1 MKIKILLVFV
11 FSVSLTTLFS
21 QTNEEKE
28 LIICNYNVNAD
39 SSIHYIT
46 VGFFNLWTGGNIA
59 SKQQVLIDIGKDDL
73 FKDCEFDLK
82 LIKEPNGETRKFNSI
97 TEGLNY
103 FYHRGWQLIN
113 SWSSGNTAA
122 VYNYFIVERMK

>member
-1 MKIKILLVFV
+1 MKIKFLLVFV

-46 VGFFNLWTGGNIA
+46 VGFFNLWTGGDIN
-59 SKQQVLIDIGKDDL
+59 SKQKVMLDIGKSDV
-73 FKDCEFDLK
+73 FKDCLFDLK
-82 LIKEPNGETRKFNSI
+82 LIKDANGETRRFNSI

-103 FYHRGWQLIN
+103 FYHRGWLLKN
-113 SWSSGNTAA
+113 SWSSGNTT
-122 VYNYFIVERMK
+122 VIYNYFILERMK